1 MRIWVVLRYEWQRPG
16 TIRWTLLDSDHCAG
30 GRGEILVFPREGGGS
45 RVDAM
50 IDHHHPRGVRGT
62 AILLMQRL
70 VGPIAFRRM
79 WRSTLDGLATPA
91 R

>member
-1 MRIWVVLRYEWQRPG
+1 
-16 TIRWTLLDSDHCAG
+16 
-30 GRGEILVFPREGGGS
+30 
-45 RVDAM
+45 M